1 MTIDKILENLRLLSH
16 LPLARQLGLFVGLSL
31 TIALAAVMYMW
42 AKTPDYT
49 ILYADLDTKA
59 AAEVSGALDRL
70 GEKYEVDQLS
80 GLIKVPN
87 DRVHQLRLRL
97 AGQGLPSGGQGGFDI
112 LYEKQELGT
121 SSFIETARYNR
132 ALEEELASS
141 IATLD
146 SIKSARVHLAIPKQS
161 AFVRRK
167 EKANASVLIN
177 LIPGST
183 LSENQMAGIVYMVAS
198 SVPSL
203 EPEGVTLVDQR
214 GRLLSNLATSQEMI
228 LSNEQHRFTREVET
242 KYVGNIMDILAPILG
257 QDGVRAQVAADLNFT
272 QVSRTSEEY
281 NPDRTA
287 IRSEQMQSEM
297 GMASGGMGSPGIL
310 EGQPDENEAGTTT
323 AETVPRTQRETR
335 NFEVDKTVSY
345 ITENA
350 GTVNKLSVAVVVDY
364 RNQMRADGTVERL
377 PLTEQELEQIR
388 TLVRDAVG
396 FTEARG
402 DTLSVTNA
410 PFIEANAEFA
420 EAVEAP
426 LWQQPWVQTLGKQIL
441 AFIGVLILIFAFLR
455 PLLKVF
461 VAEGAANSRAAAQAR
476 LAPAGAMPGAEGGM
490 DYGND
495 QFTLSDGQF
504 QMPDYDRQ
512 LLGARNLV
520 RDDPGRVAAIVK
532 GWVAADG

>member
-1 MTIDKILENLRLLSH
+1 MLTIDKILENLRLLSH
-16 LPLARQLGLFVGLSL
+16 LPLARQLGLFVGLAL

-42 AKTPDYT
+42 ASSPDYT
-49 ILYADLDTKA
+49 ILYADLDTKS

-70 GEKYEVDQLS
+70 GEQYQVDQIS
-80 GLIKVPN
+80 GLIKVPA
-87 DRVHQLRLRL
+87 DRVHQLRLKL

-167 EKANASVLIN
+167 EQANASVLIN
-177 LIPGST
+177 MIPGAS
-183 LSENQMAGIVYMVAS
+183 LSESQMAGIVYMVAS

-214 GRLLSNLATSQEMI
+214 GRLLSNLATSEEMI
-228 LSNEQHRFTREVET
+228 LSSEQHRFTREVET
-242 KYVGNIMDILAPILG
+242 KYVSNIMDILAPILG
-257 QDGVRAQVAADLNFT
+257 QDGVRAQVAADLNFV
-272 QVSRTSEEY
+272 QVERTSEEF

-287 IRSEQMQSEM
+287 VRSEQTHNESA
-297 GMASGGMGSPGIL
+297 GASAGPAGSPGL
-310 EGQPDENEAGTTT
+310 LDGQET
-323 AETVPRTQRETR
+323 ADGIAAQVAPRTVRQTR
-335 NFEVDKTVSY
+335 NYEVDKTISH
-345 ITENA
+345 IKEHA
-350 GTVNKLSVAVVVDY
+350 GTISKLSVAVVVDY
-364 RNQMRADGTVERL
+364 RQQMRADGTVERL

-396 FTEARG
+396 FNEDRG

-410 PFIEANAEFA
+410 PFIEATAEFA
-420 EAVEAP
+420 EAVETP
-426 LWQQPWVQTLGKQIL
+426 LWQQPWVQNMGKQLL

-455 PLLKVF
+455 PLLKMF
-461 VAEGAANSRAAAQAR
+461 VAEGAANSAAPARR
-476 LAPAGAMPGAEGGM
+476 LAPAGGGEGGL
-490 DYGND
+490 DIGND
-495 QFTLSDGQF
+495 QLTLSGGDQF

-512 LLGARNLV
+512 LIGARNLV